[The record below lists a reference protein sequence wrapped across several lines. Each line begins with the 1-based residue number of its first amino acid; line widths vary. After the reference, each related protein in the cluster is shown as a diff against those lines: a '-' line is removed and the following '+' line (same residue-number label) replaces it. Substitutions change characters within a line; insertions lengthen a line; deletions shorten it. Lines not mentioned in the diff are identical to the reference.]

1 MTTPRS
7 TGVQYGQGNQAGT
20 GCWVQGRCRGGAGE
34 VEGRGMG
41 VGDRIPVLR
50 GKAEGADQTRAQVAL
65 RQPRE

>member
-1 MTTPRS
+1 ML
-7 TGVQYGQGNQAGT
+7 
-20 GCWVQGRCRGGAGE
+20 GAGE